1 MKVIIIDKKTNEKAR
16 FFAFDSISEAR
27 ANNFKVSE
35 KNFLNDFC
43 NDFVITETISDYE
56 NQNQDAF
63 DSNYFVT
70 KIKINRNHRVF
81 CNDFDFNLDFDF
93 NSRSID
99 KIIDFTN

>member
-43 NDFVITETISDYE
+43 NDFVITETISDYK

-81 CNDFDFNLDFDF
+81 SNDDFIDFEE
-93 NSRSID
+93 NPRSID